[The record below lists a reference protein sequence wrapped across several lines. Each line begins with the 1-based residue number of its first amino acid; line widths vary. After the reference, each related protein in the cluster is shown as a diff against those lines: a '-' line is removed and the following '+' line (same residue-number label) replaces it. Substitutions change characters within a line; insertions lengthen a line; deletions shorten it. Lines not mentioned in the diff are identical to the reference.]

1 MIATVICYI
10 TKLMEES
17 KEKGK
22 GEKKKK
28 KNITL
33 KETNEMNIHQ
43 KAPDFALYERKE
55 LTRAM
60 WVYVCVY
67 IYTYLSTGVCLEG
80 GGAGVWV
87 RDVLQ

>member
-1 MIATVICYI
+1 
-10 TKLMEES
+10 MEES

-22 GEKKKK
+22 GAKK

-60 WVYVCVY
+60 
-67 IYTYLSTGVCLEG
+67 
-80 GGAGVWV
+80 
-87 RDVLQ
+87 

>member
-1 MIATVICYI
+1 MMIATVICYI

-17 KEKGK
+17 MKKGK
-22 GEKKKK
+22 EKK

-33 KETNEMNIHQ
+33 KETDEMNIHQ

-60 WVYVCVY
+60 
-67 IYTYLSTGVCLEG
+67 
-80 GGAGVWV
+80 
-87 RDVLQ
+87 

>member
-28 KNITL
+28 KE
-33 KETNEMNIHQ
+33 K
-43 KAPDFALYERKE
+43 P
-55 LTRAM
+55 
-60 WVYVCVY
+60 
-67 IYTYLSTGVCLEG
+67 
-80 GGAGVWV
+80 
-87 RDVLQ
+87 

>member
-1 MIATVICYI
+1 L
-10 TKLMEES
+10 KKKKK
-17 KEKGK
+17 KEKNKGK
-22 GEKKKK
+22 REREKKKK

-60 WVYVCVY
+60 
-67 IYTYLSTGVCLEG
+67 
-80 GGAGVWV
+80 
-87 RDVLQ
+87 